1 MIPKLASLT
10 ACFAGAILLSQPAIG
25 KRVESEWHPGE
36 WQPAPEFKQQAIW
49 PDAKSIPDK
58 FTIQGKEELNKEGDF
73 VGKVSI
79 PTMTVYPAR
88 GKNNGTA
95 VVIFP
100 GGGYWCLAMKLE
112 GTDVCDWLT
121 ARGITC
127 ILLKY
132 RVPGDALFPRSGCY
146 PGNKAALEDAMRT
159 IRLVR
164 SRARQLNIDPHK
176 IGVSVFRLA
185 VILWQQQAHSLT
197 NPCTSPLM
205 PPTN

>member
-1 MIPKLASLT
+1 
-10 ACFAGAILLSQPAIG
+10 
-25 KRVESEWHPGE
+25 
-36 WQPAPEFKQQAIW
+36 
-49 PDAKSIPDK
+49 
-58 FTIQGKEELNKEGDF
+58 
-73 VGKVSI
+73 
-79 PTMTVYPAR
+79 MTVYPAR

-146 PGNKAALEDAMRT
+146 PGNKAALRDAMRT

-164 SRARQLNIDPHK
+164 SRAQTIKYR
-176 IGVSVFRLA
+176 
-185 VILWQQQAHSLT
+185 
-197 NPCTSPLM
+197 
-205 PPTN
+205 PT